1 MDQLK
6 EAIEKIVTDQ
16 LYRLIVS
23 KPFVKGEITKVV
35 VRPVMIKGRLLFQ
48 ATSYVGTKVLH
59 HNYSGREMVER
70 LQHYLQE
77 EFGQLEAEC
86 ADCRMTILTNKKGT
100 VTVKMKKKT
109 GSVPELSKKPIL
121 EHNRVKKYIL
131 EDGEPVDF
139 LVALG
144 VQTTEGKVVKAKYHK
159 FKQINRYLE
168 MVEDVL
174 SSIDRED
181 TIRIIDFGC
190 GKSYLTFALY
200 YYLKIKHNKD
210 VEIIGLDLKKDVIED
225 CNRLK
230 DRLGYQGL
238 RFLQGDI
245 RDYENTERVD
255 MVVSLHACDTA
266 TDYAIAK
273 AVGWGAS
280 VILAVPCCQ
289 HEVNRQISCPQL
301 DGVLQYGIIKERMS
315 ALITDAYRAD
325 CLEAVGYET
334 QILEFIEME
343 HTPKNLLIRA
353 VKKDKEMQKAVK
365 MQGRYKE
372 KENKHVSPK
381 ELEEYL
387 HIQPLL
393 GKLLTKE

>member
-1 MDQLK
+1 
-6 EAIEKIVTDQ
+6 
-16 LYRLIVS
+16 
-23 KPFVKGEITKVV
+23 
-35 VRPVMIKGRLLFQ
+35 
-48 ATSYVGTKVLH
+48 
-59 HNYSGREMVER
+59 
-70 LQHYLQE
+70 
-77 EFGQLEAEC
+77 
-86 ADCRMTILTNKKGT
+86 MTILTNKRGT

-109 GSVPELSKKPIL
+109 GSVPELSKKPLL
-121 EHNRVKKYIL
+121 EHNRVKRYFL

-144 VQTTEGKVVKAKYHK
+144 VQTPEGKVVKAKYHK

-168 MVEDVL
+168 MVEDIL

-230 DRLGYQGL
+230 DRLGYRGL

-273 AVGWGAS
+273 AVGWDAS
-280 VILAVPCCQ
+280 VILTVPCCQ
-289 HEVNRQISCPQL
+289 HEVNRQIRCPQL
-301 DGVLQYGIIKERMS
+301 DGVLQYSIIKERMS

-334 QILEFIEME
+334 QILEFIELE

-353 VKKDKEMQKAVK
+353 VKKGRETQKAVK

-372 KENKHVSPK
+372 KENKQVSPK